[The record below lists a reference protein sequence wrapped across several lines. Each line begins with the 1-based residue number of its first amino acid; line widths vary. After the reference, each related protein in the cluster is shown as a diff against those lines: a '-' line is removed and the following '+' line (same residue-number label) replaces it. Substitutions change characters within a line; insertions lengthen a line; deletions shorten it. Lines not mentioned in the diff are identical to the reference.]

1 MASRYFWLLAFGVV
15 ALGFLAVIASNM
27 LKPTSRPKNIQ
38 KRHEQPVQSADPL
51 PSALTQKMHKKPKDR
66 KASAKVAPPSLL
78 KLDMNLPQPRPQ
90 TQSPPPETQVAQE
103 AIPEKRC
110 FKIEHPVLEVPEGL
124 PEHIRVA
131 GASSLPLDRF
141 RFVQD
146 ELDTHAGQC
155 IGHDELNQILKDL
168 TARIFEKGYTTTR
181 LGIPEQN
188 LSTGTLRVNLF
199 PGLIHA
205 IRFEPEDA
213 RVSWKTASVAR
224 AGDVLNLRDIEQGLE
239 QMKRVPSQDMEMQ
252 IVPAG
257 NPGESDIVINIKQ
270 NKSWKWI
277 ATVDDSG
284 ASSTGKLQA
293 SLNLAIDNL
302 FGINDLFNAGINT
315 DAENRGS
322 NRGTRGNNAYYSM
335 PYGNWLF
342 TLSGSN
348 YQYHQRIAG
357 TYQTFVSSGETNNL
371 ELKISYL
378 LHRDQNSKS
387 SLQVRSI
394 KRWNSSFID
403 DTEIAVQR
411 RNNTIAEIALV
422 HKQSIGQMQL
432 EITAAQRAGV
442 HWFGAQ
448 QDLEGRLATDPTFF
462 YEMSILDAN
471 LSIPFSVANRAFK
484 SNHSLHAQSTES
496 SLYASEYIS
505 IGSRWSVR
513 GFDGESSLAAER
525 GWFIR
530 NEFEM
535 PFPETNQAIYI
546 GLDMGRVY
554 GDNVANLVG
563 DHLVGAALGLRGSL
577 FTGMYYDL
585 FTGWPLYKPEQY
597 PTTVPAAGFSLT
609 YQF

>member
-1 MASRYFWLLAFGVV
+1 MD
-15 ALGFLAVIASNM
+15 I
-27 LKPTSRPKNIQ
+27 
-38 KRHEQPVQSADPL
+38 
-51 PSALTQKMHKKPKDR
+51 
-66 KASAKVAPPSLL
+66 
-78 KLDMNLPQPRPQ
+78 NLPQPRPQ
-90 TQSPPPETQVAQE
+90 TQPPPLEIQVAQE
-103 AIPEKRC
+103 TVPEKRC

-124 PEHIRVA
+124 PEHVRVA
-131 GASSLPLDRF
+131 GASSLPLDPF

-146 ELDTHAGQC
+146 ELDSHAGQC
-155 IGHDELNQILKDL
+155 IGHDELNQVLKDL

-188 LSTGTLRVNLF
+188 LSTGTLTINLF
-199 PGLIHA
+199 PGLIHD
-205 IRFEPEDA
+205 IRFEPKDA
-213 RVSWKTASVAR
+213 RASWKTASAAR
-224 AGDVLNLRDIEQGLE
+224 PGDILNLRDLEQGLE

-257 NPGESDIVINIKQ
+257 NPGESDVVINIKQ

-284 ASSTGKLQA
+284 ASGTGKLQA

-357 TYQTFVSSGETNNL
+357 TYQTFVSSGESNNL

-411 RNNTIAEIALV
+411 RNNTIAEIGLV

-535 PFPETNQAIYI
+535 PLPETNQAIYI

-554 GDNVANLVG
+554 GNNVVNLVG

-577 FTGMYYDL
+577 FTGMYYDI